1 MKLIHALAVATFL
14 VLAITPPAGADQ
26 LARTVRAAPPVPEG
40 DPHWP
45 NGTFSAARNG
55 SASVRSQHVLLILPR
70 IWQFLR

>member
-14 VLAITPPAGADQ
+14 ALTITPLASADQ
-26 LARTVRAAPPVPEG
+26 LARTVRATPPVVDG

-45 NGTFSAARNG
+45 NGTLSAVRDG
-55 SASVRSQHVLLILPR
+55 SAPVRAEHVWLILPR